1 MPWKETSVLDDR
13 LTFIAMYLSKELS
26 MADLCR
32 AFGVSRRTGYK
43 FVERYRL
50 YGPEGL
56 YDLSRAPHSH
66 PNAVAEH
73 VQQLTAELR
82 SAHPTW
88 GPRKLRALLLRDQP
102 QFVVPAASTI
112 GDILRHRGLVTPR
125 KRRRRATYTQPA
137 HLTHPNGPN
146 DVWCADFK
154 GHFALSNS
162 KRCHPFTV
170 SDSYSRMLLRC
181 QALDHTD
188 TRTVK
193 PLCVALFREYG
204 LPNVIRTDNGPP
216 FASVGI
222 GGLSELSV
230 LWIKLGIRPE
240 RITPGRPQENGRH
253 ERMHRTLKLDATTPP
268 QNNLK
273 AQQRVF
279 DRFVDEYNNLRP
291 HEALGDNTP
300 ASVYTPSLRDFPLR
314 TPKVEYPHTITT
326 RHVRTNGYIRW
337 KGSMLFLSEILASET
352 VGLQQLDDRYWSVN
366 FGPHLL
372 AILDDYTRTWIPT
385 KSASKK
391 IHALLKEDQF

>member
-13 LTFIAMYLSKELS
+13 LTFIAVYLSKELS

-32 AFGVSRRTGYK
+32 AFGVSRKTGYK
-43 FVERYRL
+43 FVERYKL

-56 YDLSRAPHSH
+56 YDLSRAAHSH

-73 VQQLTAELR
+73 VQQLIAELR

-88 GPRKLRALLLRDQP
+88 GPRKLRVLLLRDQP

-112 GDILRHRGLVTPR
+112 GDILRGRNLVTPR
-125 KRRRRATYTQPA
+125 KRRRRATHTQPA
-137 HLTHPNGPN
+137 HLTHTHGPN

-204 LPNVIRTDNGPP
+204 LPNAIRTDNGPP

-230 LWIKLGIRPE
+230 WWTKLGIRPE

-253 ERMHRTLKLDATTPP
+253 ERMHRTLKLDAATPP
-268 QNNLK
+268 QNDLK

-291 HEALGDNTP
+291 HEALGDKTP

-314 TPKVEYPHTITT
+314 TPKVEYPQAITT
-326 RHVRTNGYIRW
+326 RYVRTNGYIRW
-337 KGSMLFLSEILASET
+337 KGSMLFLSEILATET

-366 FGPHLL
+366 FGPQLL

-385 KSASKK
+385 KSASRK

>member
-32 AFGVSRRTGYK
+32 AFGVSRKTGYK
-43 FVERYRL
+43 LVERHRL

-73 VQQLTAELR
+73 VQQLIADLR

-88 GPRKLRALLLRDQP
+88 GPRKLRALLLRDEP

-112 GDILRHRGLVTPR
+112 GGILRQRGLVTPR

-137 HLTHPNGPN
+137 HLTPPHGPN

-154 GHFALSNS
+154 GHFALTNS

-181 QALDHTD
+181 QALGHTD
-188 TRTVK
+188 ARTVK
-193 PLCVALFREYG
+193 PLWVAIFREYG
-204 LPNVIRTDNGPP
+204 LPNAIRTDNGPP

-222 GGLSELSV
+222 GGLSELAV
-230 LWIKLGIRPE
+230 WWIKLGIRPE

-268 QNNLK
+268 QNDLK

-291 HEALGDNTP
+291 HEAIGDKTP
-300 ASVYTPSLRDFPLR
+300 ASVYAPSLREFPLR
-314 TPKVEYPHTITT
+314 TPKVEYSQAITT
-326 RHVRTNGYIRW
+326 RYVRTNGYIRW
-337 KGSMLFLSEILASET
+337 KGSMLFLSEILARQT
-352 VGLQQLDDRYWSVN
+352 VGLQQLDDRYWAIH
-366 FGPHLL
+366 FGPQLL
-372 AILDDYTRTWIPT
+372 AILDDYTRTCIPP
-385 KSASKK
+385 KSATRK